1 MSWATRRSRW
11 SGSSFRR
18 AEQEPEPRTRRGEER
33 FRADSRSSRSP
44 PNCSRLGGKQDTG
57 CQVRGYPNPR
67 AKLAQSSPSV
77 RPGRRVFLHRARAR
91 VRAPL
96 EPEQGGKGEHSNGE
110 TEAGRCSGPGA
121 GDTHHPSP
129 RCRGGG
135 EPALAPSCPSSRRR
149 APGEGGQGGLG
160 SKTGCPL
167 TSRNRPHAPPPPSS
181 TPTSEVTTPPVPITS
196 EKRLTGS
203 QRVPG

>member
-1 MSWATRRSRW
+1 MGRSGLGQIPGLPGHPPIVAGWGGSKTRGVRSGDTPTHEPSWL
-11 SGSSFRR
+11 R
-18 AEQEPEPRTRRGEER
+18 ALR
-33 FRADSRSSRSP
+33 
-44 PNCSRLGGKQDTG
+44 
-57 CQVRGYPNPR
+57 
-67 AKLAQSSPSV
+67 PSV

-121 GDTHHPSP
+121 GGTHHPSP

>member
-77 RPGRRVFLHRARAR
+77 RPS
-91 VRAPL
+91 VRAGGCFSIAPGHGYERPWSL
-96 EPEQGGKGEHSNGE
+96 SREGRVSTATGKLRQGAAVGLGRGTPTTQAHAVAEEENLPWPHLAPAADDERPEKVGKGD
-110 TEAGRCSGPGA
+110 SGA
-121 GDTHHPSP
+121 K
-129 RCRGGG
+129 
-135 EPALAPSCPSSRRR
+135 
-149 APGEGGQGGLG
+149 LG
-160 SKTGCPL
+160 
-167 TSRNRPHAPPPPSS
+167 
-181 TPTSEVTTPPVPITS
+181 VP
-196 EKRLTGS
+196 
-203 QRVPG
+203 